1 MWLLSPRV
9 FLTTRRRRHAGKAY
23 EYLDIAESHR
33 VDGKV
38 RRTTLWTLGRRD
50 QIDPDKI
57 KGLIRLLQQLV
68 SAEGASAMQIGGLE
82 IASVREYGVVF
93 AARQLWHELGLDKML
108 AEIPHRK
115 AVAVEEAV
123 FRMVVNRLV
132 EPESK
137 LGLCDFEDEYGN
149 LHRGWQGK
157 VHWPS
162 AGGDLDYHHYLR
174 AMDVI
179 HPHRQ
184 ALEDKIFGRV
194 TDLFSL
200 PLRLVLYDLTST
212 YFEGEGVCELAEYGY
227 SRDHRDDRSQVV
239 IGLAVTQ
246 EGIPITHR
254 VYKGSTADVS
264 TFAPMAEE
272 LRRRFGLQETVIVAD
287 RGMFSQDNVADLQN
301 SGQRYILAL
310 RARQQTEG
318 PIALQLALKAGL
330 PRPTEL
336 DSPWQVREVEVIPNF
351 RHLVV
356 YSAFKASHDFAVR
369 ARRIRRA
376 LTDLATLK
384 GQVAKGKMERD
395 RIIERATKIL
405 VTHKCNRF
413 ITVGYGQVSIEF
425 RIDRQEYR
433 EQRRHDGV
441 FVLETNHPSLTSEEI
456 VASYRQL
463 QEVERA
469 FRVLK
474 SLIKLRPVF
483 HHRDRRVE
491 THIFICGL
499 AFLIGKLMEWK
510 LRRSGST
517 VSIAHALEQLRDLR
531 VVEYTWDN
539 FTVARTTKPDPE
551 VAALLKSLGIDL
563 GNPVLSVRPPAAA

>member
-1 MWLLSPRV
+1 L
-9 FLTTRRRRHAGKAY
+9 FLTTRRRVHAGKAY
-23 EYLDIAESHR
+23 EYLDVAESHR
-33 VDGKV
+33 VNGKV
-38 RRTTLWTLGRRD
+38 RRSILWSLGRRD
-50 QIDPDKI
+50 QLDPEKLR
-57 KGLIRLLQQLV
+57 KLISLLQRLV
-68 SAEGASAMQIGGLE
+68 SPEGATSAQIGDLE
-82 IASVREYGVVF
+82 IESVREYGVVL
-93 AARQLWHELGLDKML
+93 AARQLWQELGLEKLL
-108 AEIPHRK
+108 AGLARGSG
-115 AVAVEEAV
+115 VLVEEAV

-137 LGLCDFEDEYGN
+137 LGLCDYQDEHGQV
-149 LHRGWQGK
+149 HRGWQGQ

-162 AGGDLDYHHYLR
+162 QVGDVDYHQYLR
-174 AMDVI
+174 AMDAI

-184 ALEDKIFGRV
+184 AIEDALFARV

-212 YFEGEGVCELAEYGY
+212 YFEGDGVCELAEYGY

-254 VYKGSTADVS
+254 VYKGSTADVT
-264 TFAPMAEE
+264 TFAPMADE
-272 LRRRFGLQETVIVAD
+272 LRRRFRLQETVIVAD
-287 RGMFSQDNVADLQN
+287 RGMFSQDNVAELQN

-318 PIALQLALKAGL
+318 QLALQMALQAGL
-330 PRPTEL
+330 PRPTDK
-336 DSPWQVREVEVIPNF
+336 DSPWQVREVELLSGF

-356 YSAFKASHDFAVR
+356 YSAFKAGHDYAVR
-369 ARRIRRA
+369 ARRIKRA
-376 LTDLATLK
+376 LADLATLK
-384 GQVAKGKMERD
+384 GQVAKGKLERD
-395 RIIERATKIL
+395 RIVERATKIL

-413 ITVGYGQVSIEF
+413 VKLTYGKAGIEF
-425 RIDRQEYR
+425 RINREEYR
-433 EQRRHDGV
+433 EQRRHDGI
-441 FVLETNHPSLTSEEI
+441 FVLETNHPTLSTDEI

-474 SLIKLRPVF
+474 SLVKLRPVF

-499 AFLIGKLMEWK
+499 AFLIGKLIEQR
-510 LRRSGST
+510 LRQAQSSL
-517 VSIAHALEQLRDLR
+517 SIAHALERLRELK
-531 VVEYTWDN
+531 VVDYPWES
-539 FTVARTTKPDPE
+539 FLVSRLTKPGAE
-551 VAALLKSLGIDL
+551 VIDILRALGVDL
-563 GNPVLSVRPPAAA
+563 GNPVISVRPQAAA

>member
-1 MWLLSPRV
+1 M
-9 FLTTRRRRHAGKAY
+9 FLTTRRRVHAGKAY
-23 EYLDIAESHR
+23 EYLDVAESHR

-50 QIDPDKI
+50 QIDPEKI
-57 KGLIRLLQQLV
+57 KELIGLLQKLV
-68 SAEGASAMQIGGLE
+68 SPEGASAMQIAGLE
-82 IASVREYGVVF
+82 IAGVREYGVVL
-93 AARQLWHELGLDKML
+93 AARQLWQELGLDKML
-108 AEIPHRK
+108 AAIPRRGS
-115 AVAVEEAV
+115 VPVEEAV

-137 LGLCDFEDEYGN
+137 LGLCDFEDEHGN
-149 LHRGWQGK
+149 LHRGWQGE

-162 AGGDLDYHHYLR
+162 GTGDLEYYQYLR
-174 AMDVI
+174 AMDAI

-184 ALEDKIFGRV
+184 ALEDQLFARV
-194 TDLFSL
+194 TDLLSL

-212 YFEGEGVCELAEYGY
+212 YFEGDGVCELAEYGY

-264 TFAPMAEE
+264 TFVPMAEE

-287 RGMFSQDNVADLQN
+287 RGMFSQDSVAELQN

-318 PIALQLALKAGL
+318 QLALQLALKAGL
-330 PRPTEL
+330 PRPTNP
-336 DSPWQVREVEVIPNF
+336 DSPWQVREVELIPNF
-351 RHLVV
+351 RHIVV
-356 YSAFKASHDFAVR
+356 YSAFKAGHDFAVR
-369 ARRIRRA
+369 ARRVKRA
-376 LTDLATLK
+376 LADLATLK
-384 GQVAKGKMERD
+384 GQAAKGKLERD
-395 RIIERATKIL
+395 RLVERATRIL

-413 ITVGYGQVSIEF
+413 IEVSYGKAGIEF
-425 RIDRQEYR
+425 RIDREEYR
-433 EQRRHDGV
+433 EQRRHDGI
-441 FVLETNHPSLTSEEI
+441 FILETNHPTLSAEEI

-499 AFLIGKLMEWK
+499 AFLLGKLMELK
-510 LRRSGST
+510 LRQAGST
-517 VSIAHALEQLRDLR
+517 VSIAHALEQLRALR
-531 VVEYTWDN
+531 VVEYTWDS
-539 FTVARTTKPDPE
+539 FSVARTTKPDSRLTE
-551 VAALLKSLGIDL
+551 LLAALGVDL